1 MKGDDL
7 LNTLEAIAKRRSHH
21 EFKGTKL
28 SKNQLELLIK
38 CGLSAPSCNNEQPWF
53 LVGILNCEI
62 IHQLNDEIG
71 MVKGHIGHD
80 YFYGAPALILI
91 LGDKLATNAMVDCA
105 VCTQN
110 ILLAA
115 EDLNLASCWIDEVKA
130 LNQSEKFYDY
140 EGKLKI
146 PEGYEFMGGVA
157 LGERVNTP
165 EEPEQRR
172 GTWTIIY

>member
-1 MKGDDL
+1 M
-7 LNTLEAIAKRRSHH
+7 NTLEAITKRRSHH
-21 EFKGTKL
+21 EFKETKL
-28 SKNQLELLIK
+28 SKEQLELLIK
-38 CGLSAPSCNNEQPWF
+38 CGLCAPSCNNEQPWY
-53 LVGILNCEI
+53 LVGILNCET
-62 IHQLNDEIG
+62 IHLLNDEINI
-71 MVKGHIGHD
+71 VKDEVLKD
-80 YFYGAPALILI
+80 YFYGAPALILV
-91 LGDKLATNAMVDCA
+91 LGDKIATNSLVDCA

-140 EGKLKI
+140 QDQFQI

-157 LGERVNTP
+157 LGERLKTP

-172 GTWTIIY
+172 GTWRIIE

>member
-1 MKGDDL
+1 
-7 LNTLEAIAKRRSHH
+7 
-21 EFKGTKL
+21 
-28 SKNQLELLIK
+28 
-38 CGLSAPSCNNEQPWF
+38 
-53 LVGILNCEI
+53 
-62 IHQLNDEIG
+62 
-71 MVKGHIGHD
+71 
-80 YFYGAPALILI
+80 
-91 LGDKLATNAMVDCA
+91 MVDCA

-140 EGKLKI
+140 QDQFQI

-157 LGERVNTP
+157 LGERLKTP

-172 GTWTIIY
+172 GTWRIIE